1 MLIDNVSDIAHTTFM
16 NSQLMLG
23 PNGLVYAIKE
33 PDGYVRLYWGP
44 LPFYAYKQDDPE
56 GMRIGIVMLAN
67 QGMNHQSIGE
77 LFSINRHTVGKIQAV
92 YEKSGMDGLRNHH
105 QGLER
110 IDEATCA
117 FVITEYARL
126 NGARGYQNKIL
137 DAIAEKAKEGI
148 FTCAISRSKMQKIIH
163 AHKEATRKKQD
174 EERKERE
181 LKKEQEQ
188 QGHSRRQAKEAEI
201 RKGAGQSELEL
212 LQERVCVEHGGAATI
227 IPLLG
232 QLGLRKAL
240 PDEPE
245 HGNKLYSIGEL
256 AVSFATLNAA
266 RLAEVEQD
274 FKLAPSDQ
282 MGGII
287 GRIRLPCLSVFRER
301 IPQAVEKMD
310 MPSVLMNSARIAV
323 SHFGTT
329 RIAYIDGHFMPY
341 HGETKTLYG
350 YNTQRRLAM
359 PVREYVYVHDDAG
372 VPIFASLS
380 DGYRKMQHYVESL
393 DHSLRSIYG
402 VGKKEILEVFDRGG
416 YSKEFLIG
424 ICDRIKFVCWR
435 TDARVPPDVPR
446 DEWIDASVE
455 YQGNTIEDVR
465 WKKLQAWERLT
476 TLECDGKQG
485 TFREIWIKSGKK
497 VSPALSNDLDLP
509 LPELVAALTG
519 RWGNQENMFKDLK
532 DHGIDRIHSY
542 QNEPYSEEHLYA
554 RGLEDRSKG
563 IRHEIGN
570 PEIRKINQKLKGL
583 RIEKEKLE
591 RKIEDATKREKI
603 EVTGLKRKLAGL
615 ARRIENQIAERE
627 KLPKTILLM
636 DRIENDGVLRLCD
649 GKKMFFDWLKMNAIW
664 SKKMLVEVAK
674 PFYKDLRDVNKF
686 VLSILQS
693 RTYVLRKGDALDV
706 AFPRQRSRNG
716 SMALEA
722 ICEFL
727 NKKKAFDLGLSFR
740 TITFRVGT
748 IH

>member
-1 MLIDNVSDIAHTTFM
+1 M
-16 NSQLMLG
+16 NSQLLLG

-33 PDGYVRLYWGP
+33 PDDYVRLYWGP
-44 LPFYAYKQDDPE
+44 LPFYAYKQNDPE
-56 GMRIGIVMLAN
+56 GMKIGMVMLAN
-67 QGMNHQSIGE
+67 QGMTHQSIGE
-77 LFSINRHTVGKIQAV
+77 LFGINRHTVGKIQAV

-105 QGLER
+105 QGPER

-126 NGARGYQNKIL
+126 NRVRDYQNKIL

-148 FTCAISRSKMQKIIH
+148 FPCAISRSKMQKIIQ
-163 AHKEATRKKQD
+163 AHKEATKKRQD
-174 EERKERE
+174 EEKKEAER
-181 LKKEQEQ
+181 KKEQKQ
-188 QGHSRRQAKEAEI
+188 QGQSRRQAKEAEAG
-201 RKGAGQSELEL
+201 KGLGQSELEL
-212 LQERVCVEHGGAATI
+212 LQERVCVEHGGAAAV

-232 QLGLRKAL
+232 QLGLGKAL
-240 PDEPE
+240 PEEPE
-245 HGNKLYSIGEL
+245 HGDKLYSIGEL
-256 AVSFATLNAA
+256 AVSFAALNAA
-266 RLAEVEQD
+266 RLVEVEQD

-287 GRIRLPCLSVFRER
+287 GRMRLPCLSVFRQR

-310 MPSVLMNSARIAV
+310 MPSVMLNSARIAV

-359 PVREYVYVHDDAG
+359 PGREYVYVHDEAG

-393 DHSLRSIYG
+393 DSAIRDIYG
-402 VGKKEILEVFDRGG
+402 VGTKDILEVFDRGG

-424 ICDRIKFVCWR
+424 ICDRIKFICWR
-435 TDARVPPDVPR
+435 TDARVTPKVPR

-455 YQGNTIEDVR
+455 HQGNTIEDVR
-465 WKKLQAWERLT
+465 WKKLRAWERLT
-476 TLECDGKQG
+476 TLEFEGKKG

-542 QNEPYSEEHLYA
+542 QNEAYSAEHLYA
-554 RGLEDRSKG
+554 RGLEDRDKG
-563 IRHEIGN
+563 IQHQIGN
-570 PEIRKINQKLKGL
+570 PEIRKINQELKGL
-583 RIEKEKLE
+583 RIEKEKLK
-591 RKIEDATKREKI
+591 RKIEAETKRQKG
-603 EVTGLKRKLAGL
+603 EVTGLRKKLAGL
-615 ARRIENQIAERE
+615 VRRIENRIANRK
-627 KLPKTILLM
+627 KLPKTILM
-636 DRIENDGVLRLCD
+636 VDRIEKDGVLRLCD
-649 GKKMFFDWLKMNAIW
+649 GKKMYFDWLKMNAIW

-693 RTYVLRKGDALDV
+693 RTYVCRSGDALDV
-706 AFPRQRSRNG
+706 AFPPRRSRNG
-716 SMALEA
+716 GQALKA
-722 ICEFL
+722 ICDFL
-727 NKKKAFDLGLSFR
+727 NKKGLFDLGLSFR